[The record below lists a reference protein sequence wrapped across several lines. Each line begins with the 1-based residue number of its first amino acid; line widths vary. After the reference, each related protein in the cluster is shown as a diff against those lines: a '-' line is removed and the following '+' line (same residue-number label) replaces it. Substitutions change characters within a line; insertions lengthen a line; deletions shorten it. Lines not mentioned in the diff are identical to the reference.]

1 MRFVLI
7 STHVDQTTGYSKVV
21 YNLLG
26 QLSKL
31 APAVRTYHFGF
42 QRHPSR
48 ENLRMVPKGVV
59 SYDAAAN
66 EDPKEE
72 GFGFNKIHE
81 YLDMVNPDVVMIY
94 NDPLIIHRFIEAMK
108 YEKGVSPYKL
118 WLYVDQVY
126 EGIAPPLIESMNKNA
141 DRIYLFTNHWKNVY
155 AKYASF
161 PDLRVI
167 ENAVDTT
174 LFSKLPTQARL
185 AVRQTIGVPANAI
198 LMVNANRNT
207 QRKRHDLA
215 VMAFVQLLVRV
226 PDYQCYIMILTGMNA
241 QQGAHYDIARI
252 YATELARNGL
262 VDRDDLKKRL
272 LLVDTSAKPL
282 NDSAINE
289 LYNAADIGIN
299 TSDGEGFGL
308 CQIEHL
314 YTGAPQIV
322 TDIGTYR
329 DFMDDSVCEF
339 VKPDSY
345 SYFAGTMPLGQI
357 APNFSVSDL
366 TTSMQNMIAR
376 LGKAKDAAANFK
388 FKTWD
393 DVCAGWI
400 EDVKAE
406 TESK

>member
-1 MRFVLI
+1 
-7 STHVDQTTGYSKVV
+7 
-21 YNLLG
+21 
-26 QLSKL
+26 
-31 APAVRTYHFGF
+31 
-42 QRHPSR
+42 
-48 ENLRMVPKGVV
+48 MVPKGVV

-72 GFGFNKIHE
+72 GFGFNKVHE

-226 PDYQCYIMILTGMNA
+226 PDYQCYMMILTGMNA

-252 YATELARNGL
+252 YATELACNGL
-262 VDRDDLKKRL
+262 GDRDDLKKRL

-393 DVCAGWI
+393 EVCAGWI

>member
-1 MRFVLI
+1 MRFVLV

-31 APAVRTYHFGF
+31 APEVRTYHFGF
-42 QRHPSR
+42 QRHPERS
-48 ENLRMVPKGVV
+48 NLRTVPKGVV

-126 EGIAPPLIESMNKNA
+126 EGIAPPLIESMNKHA
-141 DRIYLFTNHWKNVY
+141 ERIYLFTNHWKNIY
-155 AKYASF
+155 DKYAIF

-185 AVRQTIGVPANAI
+185 AIRQNIGIPQNGI
-198 LMVNANRNT
+198 LIVNANRNT

-215 VMAFVQLLVRV
+215 VMAFVQLHLRE
-226 PDYQCYIMILTGMNA
+226 PENQYYMMILTGMNA
-241 QQGAHYDIARI
+241 QQGAYYDIARI
-252 YATELARNGL
+252 YNSELARNGL
-262 VDRDDLKKRL
+262 GDREDLKKRL

-282 NDSAINE
+282 TDSAINE

-339 VKPDSY
+339 VTSRSY
-345 SYFAGTMPLGQI
+345 SYFSGTMPLGQI
-357 APNFSVSDL
+357 APDFSVSDL
-366 TTSMQNMIAR
+366 TSAMQRLIAR
-376 LGKAKDAAANFK
+376 LGKAKDAASSFK

-393 DVCAGWI
+393 EVCAGWI